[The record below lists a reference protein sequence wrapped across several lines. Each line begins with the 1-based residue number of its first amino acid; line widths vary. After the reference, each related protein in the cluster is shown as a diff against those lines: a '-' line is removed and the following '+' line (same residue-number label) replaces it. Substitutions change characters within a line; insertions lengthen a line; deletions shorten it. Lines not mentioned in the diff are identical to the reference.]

1 MIDQIVLM
9 RNIYRTFRASIIT
22 ESHKLS
28 QQPDMDYLCYKPHP
42 IRKLRQKII
51 AFRKYLASN
60 GAQMISDNLALEPFV
75 RTALRIPVDV
85 PLLPTRVARICHWR
99 FLFTPISVVVD
110 RARSL
115 LQGIG
120 SHEGRSLVFE
130 LQIKRT
136 LPDRHHFFGP
146 AIDFALREL
155 QAPNKCE
162 IFRDMHFFDVN
173 WMRACY
179 RLGVRQMEEVD
190 RICKVYANHKVD
202 GALVLV
208 LVDLCV
214 IDSVATLAQLP
225 QRRGWYSHDYKISQ
239 DDVWRF
245 RQVVQYLKDAGARSY
260 DITQLLKLDVK
271 NFDPQQLKATLGIL
285 EFNGPEFSILFEA
298 LGELVV
304 QGEPDRWTFLKDD
317 LGICLATDME
327 YFKHFLGSGRTP
339 SKEFTLALRATGAGV
354 DDLAACQ
361 QLILAVSDRKGEIP
375 VPELYLLMG
384 VPHLFTFAQVA
395 AAEDYLLAGLDL
407 AAYLQVLIRHGFG
420 DAHGVLAFQR
430 CYKQLHAGSLDHW
443 LNIAGATVKGLSAS
457 KIVDWIVLAGKGG
470 YFDAFDYLLQAG
482 ELRTFDHLHK
492 ALKLAPLGAPLLRYV
507 RENRGIKGLTAL
519 RQWYY
524 SDAPGITNVRLWSEL
539 NAVSKTLLDDA
550 FERKNF
556 TLLKGNLECANALIA
571 QYIDAE
577 LGCFPILSDEPTKY
591 AYHQTRRQMNEQI
604 SVKIAPKLRIILN
617 ETGGVLLQ
625 SLLVHI
631 NSPEVLREK
640 ITLLKSELPMLLTAG
655 SPAGQNLSDL
665 DADLIAIVYRTTSNT
680 VRYFWP
686 HVIGR
691 ENDIVNLNPR
701 FLYPMR
707 WDRTEYQLNVPL
719 NSKGLLS
726 VHEALQFAVRFV
738 TRQQED
744 MHEACR
750 NLKPRQLDHPA
761 IDVRSLALH
770 LGVLLAI
777 AAEDVNVRYWL
788 EQGGMMI
795 GQMSEAGPL
804 VHQHIESLHELFDV
818 QLEDALDV
826 FTTGFV
832 DSLTEDDAEVL
843 ASRLDKHIVAD
854 LPSGKDVLMI
864 ALAKTSRN
872 VLKVFRRWTAQQKDR
887 IGQKDVTGAYTQMQA
902 YISKS
907 PAAFFAKH
915 AAGICTATNTSM
927 WQERRHAHLLI
938 FAPDQKRLAGMAYL
952 YFERISELDSNRDS
966 LVIRAIN
973 PMSDVLASHNISSIV
988 DSYFDVAI
996 QIARNNGLAAV
1007 AFPSPI
1013 GMHLMSNHEI
1023 VEKDIRDRF
1032 MKRAKTFFDWDN
1044 DKRFS
1049 LRIAPR
1055 KVETKFYAY
1064 ETGITKVN
1072 ELYVIWHIGENKQ
1085 TFLTT

>member
-1 MIDQIVLM
+1 M
-9 RNIYRTFRASIIT
+9 RNIYRAFRTSIIS
-22 ESHKLS
+22 ESYKPSLRRDVNY
-28 QQPDMDYLCYKPHP
+28 QFEKPHP

-51 AFRKYLASN
+51 AVREYLASN
-60 GAQMISDNLALEPFV
+60 GAQMISENLALETFV

-85 PLLPTRVARICHWR
+85 PLLPTRVARICHRR
-99 FLFTPISVVVD
+99 FLFTPISVVVH
-110 RARSL
+110 RAKSL
-115 LQGIG
+115 LQEIG

-130 LQIKRT
+130 LQIKHT
-136 LPDRHHFFGP
+136 LPDRHRFFGP

-155 QAPNKCE
+155 QAPNNRE
-162 IFRDMHFFDVN
+162 VFRDMHFFDVN

-190 RICKVYANHKVD
+190 RICKMYFDHKVD

-225 QRRGWYSHDYKISQ
+225 QRRGWCSHDYKISQ

-304 QGEPDRWTFLKDD
+304 RVEPERWTFLKEE
-317 LGICLATDME
+317 LGICLASDIE
-327 YFKHFLGSGRTP
+327 HFKHFIGSGRTP
-339 SKEFTLALRATGAGV
+339 NKAFALALRAAGAV
-354 DDLAACQ
+354 VADLAACQ
-361 QLILAVSDRKGEIP
+361 QLILAVGDRTDEKIP
-375 VPELYLLMG
+375 VPELHLLMG
-384 VPHLFTFAQVA
+384 TPHSLTFAQVA
-395 AAEDYLLAGLDL
+395 AAEDYLLVGLDL

-430 CYKQLHAGSLDHW
+430 CYKQLQAGSLDHW
-443 LNIAGATVKGLSAS
+443 LNIAGATVKGLPAS
-457 KIVDWIVLAGKGG
+457 KIVDWTVLAGKGG
-470 YFDAFDYLLQAG
+470 YFDAFDYLLQVG
-482 ELRTFDHLHK
+482 ELRTFDHLHQ

-507 RENRGIKGLTAL
+507 REDRGIKGLTAL

-539 NAVSKTLLDDA
+539 NAVSKALLDDA
-550 FERKNF
+550 FDRKNF
-556 TLLKGNLECANALIA
+556 TLLKGNLECVDALIS
-571 QYIDAE
+571 QRIDAE
-577 LGCFPILSDEPTKY
+577 LGRFPGLSDELTKY

-604 SVKIAPKLRIILN
+604 GVKIAPKLRILLN
-617 ETGGVLLQ
+617 ETGGILLQ
-625 SLLVHI
+625 SLLIHI
-631 NSPEVLREK
+631 DSPEVLREK
-640 ITLLKSELPMLLTAG
+640 ITLLKSELPKLLTAG
-655 SPAGQNLSDL
+655 GPAGQNLSDL
-665 DADLIAIVYRTTSNT
+665 DVDLIAIVYRTTSNT
-680 VRYFWP
+680 VRNFWP

-691 ENDIVNLNPR
+691 ESDIAKLNPG
-701 FLYPMR
+701 FLHPMR
-707 WDRTEYQLNVPL
+707 WDRTEYQLNAPL

-770 LGVLLAI
+770 LGVLMAI
-777 AAEDVNVRYWL
+777 AAEDLNVRYWL
-788 EQGGMMI
+788 EQGDKMI

-818 QLEDALDV
+818 QLEDALEV
-826 FTTGFV
+826 LTTGFV
-832 DSLTEDDAEVL
+832 DGLTEDDAVVL

-854 LPSGKDVLMI
+854 VPLGKNDLKI
-864 ALAKTSRN
+864 ALVKTRGI
-872 VLKVFRRWTAQQKDR
+872 VLKVFRRWTVQQKKR

-902 YISKS
+902 YISKW

-915 AAGICTATNTSM
+915 AANICTANNVDM
-927 WQERRHAHLLI
+927 WQEKRLAHLLV
-938 FAPDQKRLAGMAYL
+938 FAPDQQRLAGMAYL
-952 YFERISELDSNRDS
+952 YFERIRELDLNRDT

-1007 AFPSPI
+1007 AFPAPI

-1032 MKRAKTFFDWDN
+1032 MKHVKTFATWDVE
-1044 DKRFS
+1044 KS
-1049 LRIAPR
+1049 LPY
-1055 KVETKFYAY
+1055 KVDTNFYAY
-1064 ETGITKVN
+1064 ESGATLVN
-1072 ELYVIWHIGENKQ
+1072 ELYVIWHIGENEQ
-1085 TFLTT
+1085 PTSSI